1 MKKIKET
8 PKLSSFSNRVIK
20 NNLLSWLA
28 EASKDEI
35 REGLIGYDE
44 AQLFTSRV
52 SKQYGIDKYIVAT
65 VISCLSP
72 NNKWERNKV
81 DAEATIG
88 AFRSGK
94 FTQEEYL
101 KLVKCCTYKKQ
112 RIKAW
117 KALETG
123 EEIQKSSPKTH
134 AFAMNV
140 GYLSSEHCTID
151 KWHLRACQSKAH
163 DSIDANL
170 QTGCTIKQ
178 YQNIERI
185 TNEVAKSKSLK
196 AYELQAIIWLTIKR
210 VWER

>member
-1 MKKIKET
+1 MKKIKEK
-8 PKLSSFSNRVIK
+8 PKLSSFSNRIIK

-28 EASKDEI
+28 EATTDEI
-35 REGLIGYDE
+35 RAGLEWYDE
-44 AQLFTSRV
+44 AQAFANAL
-52 SKQYGIDKYIVAT
+52 SKKYAVDAYTVAT
-65 VISCLSP
+65 VIADLSV
-72 NNKWERNKV
+72 NNEWERNKV

-88 AFRSGK
+88 AFTSGK
-94 FTQEEYL
+94 FTQDEYI

-123 EEIQKSSPKTH
+123 EGIQASSPKTH

-140 GYLSSEHCTID
+140 GFLSSEHCTVD
-151 KWHLRACQSKAH
+151 KWMLRACQSK
-163 DSIDANL
+163 SYEFQNPNL
-170 QTGCTIKQ
+170 QQTCTIKQ

-185 TNEVAKSKSLK
+185 VNEIAKSKSLK
-196 AYELQAIIWLTIKR
+196 AYELQAIIWVTIKR